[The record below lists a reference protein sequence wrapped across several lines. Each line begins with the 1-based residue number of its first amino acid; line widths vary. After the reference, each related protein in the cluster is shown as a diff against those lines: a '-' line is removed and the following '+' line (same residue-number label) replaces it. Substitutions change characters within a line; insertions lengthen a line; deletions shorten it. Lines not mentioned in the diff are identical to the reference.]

1 MIFFVLK
8 YEIMKMKVK
17 RRLEKIQTAYIDAM
31 AFFYVKCLRDA
42 SITKNICFPE
52 DMNVCVRQR
61 ND

>member
-1 MIFFVLK
+1 
-8 YEIMKMKVK
+8 MKMKVN
-17 RRLEKIQTAYIDAM
+17 RRLEKIQIAYIDV
-31 AFFYVKCLRDA
+31 FYVKCVKDA